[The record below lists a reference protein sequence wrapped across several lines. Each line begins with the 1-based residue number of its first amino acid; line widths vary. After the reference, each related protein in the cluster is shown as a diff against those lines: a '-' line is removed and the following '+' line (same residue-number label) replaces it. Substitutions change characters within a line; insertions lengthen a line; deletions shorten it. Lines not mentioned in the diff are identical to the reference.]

1 MRCVYNCC
9 ELHESTHN
17 CVCRSV
23 QRSMAAV
30 QLLTAVVLNFMQ
42 IWQTCGQ
49 GKKRAFLVAIKYLV
63 VMSKFT
69 VCNSTRYVS

>member
-17 CVCRSV
+17 CACRSV
-23 QRSMAAV
+23 WRSMAAV
-30 QLLTAVVLNFMQ
+30 QLLTAVVLNFVQ

-49 GKKRAFLVAIKYLV
+49 GKILVAIKYLV
-63 VMSKFT
+63 VMSTF
-69 VCNSTRYVS
+69 